1 MPTKKASRSPA
12 SADIHSEQ
20 GEYATA
26 SRRYSDSKS
35 PSRPRRAVPAWM
47 AATSSLALAGVL
59 IFGPGIWGSDPIP
72 ASPGNNSAAAGFA
85 RDMQVHQAQ
94 AVEMSFLI
102 RERSDDSEIRA
113 LAYEIATNQQHQIG
127 QMDAWLRAWKV
138 NDAPPGPPRTWM
150 DGASTGPSTAN
161 ADPHAGT
168 IEFDGQLPGM
178 ASREQFERLDQA
190 EGRRAEALFLELM
203 VTHHKASLEM
213 ARSVLE
219 LSDDADVTY
228 LARSLIES
236 RTAEIQVMEQLL
248 LTRSS

>member
-1 MPTKKASRSPA
+1 
-12 SADIHSEQ
+12 
-20 GEYATA
+20 
-26 SRRYSDSKS
+26 
-35 PSRPRRAVPAWM
+35 
-47 AATSSLALAGVL
+47 
-59 IFGPGIWGSDPIP
+59 
-72 ASPGNNSAAAGFA
+72 
-85 RDMQVHQAQ
+85 
-94 AVEMSFLI
+94 MSFLI
-102 RERSDDSEIRA
+102 RERSDNSEIRA
-113 LAYEIATNQQHQIG
+113 LAYEIATTQQHQIG

-138 NDAPPGPPRTWM
+138 NDDAPPGPPGIWM
-150 DGASTGPSTAN
+150 DGASAGLSTAN
-161 ADPHAGT
+161 ADPHAGR